1 VELIVPGPARVG
13 AADRGFAWPGQTDV
27 GVRWRKGEGADRGD
41 GLIVEDGLPMRA
53 AVSCLE
59 DAARG
64 RTGVIDV
71 RLPRHAGD
79 GADPVPNR
87 ADVAIPQL
95 VNDWRIDL
103 LGIR

>member
-1 VELIVPGPARVG
+1 AGPDRDV
-13 AADRGFAWPGQTDV
+13 AADPRFACACPNDV
-27 GVRWRKGEGADRGD
+27 RVRWRNGERADRGD